1 MEKKGE
7 VLNQLAIISDL
18 LENVNVNTL
27 SSTVI
32 LELNSQEFENVYLL
46 IQKKYGSK
54 MERPKDKFTITIGM
68 VDFVFSKSNV

>member
-18 LENVNVNTL
+18 LENVNLNTI

-32 LELNSQEFENVYLL
+32 IELSNDEFENVYQM

-54 MERPKDKFTITIGM
+54 IDRPKDKFTITIGM

>member
-18 LENVNVNTL
+18 LENVNVNIL

-32 LELNSQEFENVYLL
+32 LELNNQEFENVYLA

>member
-18 LENVNVNTL
+18 LENINVNIL

-32 LELNSQEFENVYLL
+32 VELNNQEFENVYLA

-68 VDFVFSKSNV
+68 VDFVFSKSSV

>member
-18 LENVNVNTL
+18 LENVNVNAL
-27 SSTVI
+27 SSTVV

>member
-18 LENVNVNTL
+18 LENVNVNIL

>member
-18 LENVNVNTL
+18 LENVNVNNM

-32 LELNSQEFENVYLL
+32 IELNKEEFENVYQI

-68 VDFVFSKSNV
+68 VDFVFSKNNV

>member
-1 MEKKGE
+1 MEKKGD

-18 LENVNVNTL
+18 LENVNVESQ

-32 LELNSQEFENVYLL
+32 IELSNQEFESVYLT

-54 MERPKDKFTITIGM
+54 MEKPKDKFTITIGM
-68 VDFVFSKSNV
+68 VDFVFSKSNA

>member
-7 VLNQLAIISDL
+7 VLNQLAIVSDL
-18 LENVNVNTL
+18 LEKVNVESI

-32 LELNSQEFENVYLL
+32 IELNNQEFENVYLM

>member
-18 LENVNVNTL
+18 LENVNVNIL

-32 LELNSQEFENVYLL
+32 LELNNQEFENVYLA

-54 MERPKDKFTITIGM
+54 MEKPKDKFTITIGM

>member
-18 LENVNVNTL
+18 LENINVNIL

-32 LELNSQEFENVYLL
+32 VELNNQEFENVYLM

>member
-18 LENVNVNTL
+18 LENVNVNNM

-32 LELNSQEFENVYLL
+32 IELNKEEFENVYQI
-46 IQKKYGSK
+46 IQKKYVCK
-54 MERPKDKFTITIGM
+54 IERPKYKFTITIGM
-68 VDFVFSKSNV
+68 VDFVFSKNNV

>member
-18 LENVNVNTL
+18 LENINVNIL

-32 LELNSQEFENVYLL
+32 VELNNQEFENVYLS

-68 VDFVFSKSNV
+68 VDFVFSKSSV

>member
-7 VLNQLAIISDL
+7 ILNQLAIISDL
-18 LENVNVNTL
+18 LENANVNSL

-32 LELNSQEFENVYLL
+32 VELNNQEFENVYLT